1 MGKAPVTQSVIELIE
16 PGLLA
21 KGLELVDVEF
31 KKEGQNWVLRV
42 FIDKEG
48 GVTLEDCQK
57 ISSLVGDL
65 IEVEEVIEPA
75 YTMEVSSPGLNRVL
89 KKEKDFIR
97 FSGKKIGVQCH
108 APLNGRKKFAGILKD
123 FKNQSIRLEVDGQLQ
138 IIPINRV
145 AKANLVIEI

>member
-16 PGLLA
+16 PSLLA
-21 KGLELVDVEF
+21 KGIELVDVEF
-31 KKEGQNWVLRV
+31 KKEGKNWVLRV

-65 IEVEEVIEPA
+65 IEIEEVIEPA

-97 FSGKKIGVQCH
+97 FSGKKICVQCH
-108 APLNGRKKFAGILKD
+108 APLNGRKKFTGILKD

-138 IIPINRV
+138 IISINRV

>member
-31 KKEGQNWVLRV
+31 KKEGKNWVLRV

-57 ISSLVGDL
+57 ISRLAGDL
-65 IEVEEVIEPA
+65 IEVEEIIEPA

-108 APLNGRKKFAGILKD
+108 APLNGRKKFTGILKD
-123 FKNQSIRLEVDGQLQ
+123 FKNQSIHLEVDGQLQ

>member
-31 KKEGQNWVLRV
+31 KKEGKNWVLRV

-57 ISSLVGDL
+57 ISGLVGDL

-108 APLNGRKKFAGILKD
+108 APLNGRKKFTGILKD

-138 IIPINRV
+138 IISINRV

>member
-31 KKEGQNWVLRV
+31 KKEGKNWVLRV

-108 APLNGRKKFAGILKD
+108 APLNGRKKFIGILKD
-123 FKNQSIRLEVDGQLQ
+123 FKNQSIHLEVDGQLQ

>member
-31 KKEGQNWVLRV
+31 KKEGKNWVLRV

-108 APLNGRKKFAGILKD
+108 APLNGRKKFTGILKD
-123 FKNQSIRLEVDGQLQ
+123 FKNQSIHLEVDGQLQ

-145 AKANLVIEI
+145 AKVNLVIEI

>member
-31 KKEGQNWVLRV
+31 KKEGKNWVLRV

-57 ISSLVGDL
+57 ISRLAGDL

-123 FKNQSIRLEVDGQLQ
+123 FKNQSIHLEVDGQLQ

>member
-31 KKEGQNWVLRV
+31 KKEGKNWVLRV

-97 FSGKKIGVQCH
+97 FSGKKICVQCH
-108 APLNGRKKFAGILKD
+108 APLNGRKKFTGILKD

>member
-21 KGLELVDVEF
+21 KGIELVDVEF
-31 KKEGQNWVLRV
+31 KKEGKNWVLRV

-57 ISSLVGDL
+57 ISRLAGDL
-65 IEVEEVIEPA
+65 IEVEEIIEPT

-97 FSGKKIGVQCH
+97 FSGKKICVQCH
-108 APLNGRKKFAGILKD
+108 APLNGRKKFTGILKD
-123 FKNQSIRLEVDGQLQ
+123 FKNQSIHLEVDGQLQ

>member
-31 KKEGQNWVLRV
+31 KKEGKNWVLRV

-57 ISSLVGDL
+57 ISRLAGDL

-108 APLNGRKKFAGILKD
+108 APLNGRKKFTGILKD

>member
-31 KKEGQNWVLRV
+31 KKEGKNWVLRV

-57 ISSLVGDL
+57 ISRLAGDL

-89 KKEKDFIR
+89 KKEKDFIK
-97 FSGKKIGVQCH
+97 FSGKK
-108 APLNGRKKFAGILKD
+108 
-123 FKNQSIRLEVDGQLQ
+123 
-138 IIPINRV
+138 
-145 AKANLVIEI
+145 

>member
-31 KKEGQNWVLRV
+31 KKEGKNWVLRV

-57 ISSLVGDL
+57 ISSLAGDL

-75 YTMEVSSPGLNRVL
+75 YTMEVSSPGLNRAL

-108 APLNGRKKFAGILKD
+108 APLNGRKKFTGILKD
-123 FKNQSIRLEVDGQLQ
+123 FKNQSIHLEVDGQLQ

>member
-1 MGKAPVTQSVIELIE
+1 MGKVPVTQSVIELIE

-31 KKEGQNWVLRV
+31 KKEGKNWVLRV

-65 IEVEEVIEPA
+65 IEVEDVIEPA

-108 APLNGRKKFAGILKD
+108 VPLNGRKKFTGILKD
-123 FKNQSIRLEVDGQLQ
+123 FKDQSIHLEVDGQLQ
-138 IIPINRV
+138 IISINRV

>member
-31 KKEGQNWVLRV
+31 KKEGKHWVLRV

-57 ISSLVGDL
+57 ISRLAGDL
-65 IEVEEVIEPA
+65 IEVEEIIEPT

-108 APLNGRKKFAGILKD
+108 APLNGRKKFTGILKD

>member
-21 KGLELVDVEF
+21 KGFELVDVEF
-31 KKEGQNWVLRV
+31 KKEGKNWVLRV

-108 APLNGRKKFAGILKD
+108 APLNGRKKFTGILKD
-123 FKNQSIRLEVDGQLQ
+123 FKNQSIHLEVDGQLQ
-138 IIPINRV
+138 IIPIHRV

>member
-31 KKEGQNWVLRV
+31 KKEGKNWVLRV

-57 ISSLVGDL
+57 ISRLAGDL
-65 IEVEEVIEPA
+65 IEVEEIIEPT

-108 APLNGRKKFAGILKD
+108 APLNGRKKFTGILKG

>member
-31 KKEGQNWVLRV
+31 KKEGKNWVLRV

-57 ISSLVGDL
+57 ISRLAGDL

-89 KKEKDFIR
+89 KKEKDFVR

-108 APLNGRKKFAGILKD
+108 APLNGRKKFTGILKD

>member
-31 KKEGQNWVLRV
+31 KKEGKNWVLRV

-89 KKEKDFIR
+89 KKEKDFIK

-108 APLNGRKKFAGILKD
+108 APLNGRKKFTGILKD
-123 FKNQSIRLEVDGQLQ
+123 FKNQSIHLDVDGQLQ
-138 IIPINRV
+138 IIPIHRV

>member
-16 PGLLA
+16 PGLMA
-21 KGLELVDVEF
+21 KGLELDDVEI
-31 KKEGQNWVLRV
+31 KKEGKNWVLRV

-57 ISSLVGDL
+57 ISRLAGDL

-89 KKEKDFIR
+89 KKEKDFIK
-97 FSGKKIGVQCH
+97 FSGKKICVQCH
-108 APLNGRKKFAGILKD
+108 APLNGRKKFTCILKD
-123 FKNQSIRLEVDGQLQ
+123 FKSQSIHLEVDGQLQ
-138 IIPINRV
+138 IISINRV

>member
-31 KKEGQNWVLRV
+31 KKEGKNWVLRV

-57 ISSLVGDL
+57 ISRLAGDL

-89 KKEKDFIR
+89 KKEKDFIK
-97 FSGKKIGVQCH
+97 FSGKKICVQCH
-108 APLNGRKKFAGILKD
+108 APLNGRKKFTGILKD

>member
-1 MGKAPVTQSVIELIE
+1 MGKALVTQSVIELIE

-21 KGLELVDVEF
+21 KGFELVDVEF
-31 KKEGQNWVLRV
+31 KKEGKNWVLRV

-108 APLNGRKKFAGILKD
+108 APLNGRKKFTGILKD
-123 FKNQSIRLEVDGQLQ
+123 FKNQSIHLEVDGQLQ

>member
-21 KGLELVDVEF
+21 KGIELVDVEF
-31 KKEGQNWVLRV
+31 KKEGKNWVLRV

-57 ISSLVGDL
+57 VSGLVGDL

-108 APLNGRKKFAGILKD
+108 APLNGRKKFTGILKN
-123 FKNQSIRLEVDGQLQ
+123 FKNQSIHLEVDGQLQ

>member
-31 KKEGQNWVLRV
+31 KKEGKNWVLRV

-57 ISSLVGDL
+57 ISRLAGDL
-65 IEVEEVIEPA
+65 IEVEEVIEPT

-108 APLNGRKKFAGILKD
+108 APLNGRKKFTGILKD
-123 FKNQSIRLEVDGQLQ
+123 FKNQSIHLEVDGQLQ
-138 IIPINRV
+138 TISINRV

>member
-1 MGKAPVTQSVIELIE
+1 MGKVPVIQSVIELIE

-21 KGLELVDVEF
+21 KGIELVDVEF
-31 KKEGQNWVLRV
+31 KKEGKNWVLRV

-57 ISSLVGDL
+57 ISRLTGDL
-65 IEVEEVIEPA
+65 IEVEEIIEPA

-97 FSGKKIGVQCH
+97 FSGKKISVQCH
-108 APLNGRKKFAGILKD
+108 APLNGRKKFNGILKD
-123 FKNQSIRLEVDGQLQ
+123 YKNQSIHLEVDGELQ
-138 IIPINRV
+138 KIPINRV

>member
-31 KKEGQNWVLRV
+31 KKEGKNWVLRV

-57 ISSLVGDL
+57 ISRLAGDL
-65 IEVEEVIEPA
+65 IEVEEVIEPT

-89 KKEKDFIR
+89 KKEKDFIK
-97 FSGKKIGVQCH
+97 FSGKKICVQCH
-108 APLNGRKKFAGILKD
+108 APLNGRKKFTGILTD
-123 FKNQSIRLEVDGQLQ
+123 FKNQSIHLEVDGQLQ
-138 IIPINRV
+138 TISINRV

>member
-1 MGKAPVTQSVIELIE
+1 MGKVPVTQSVIELIE

-21 KGLELVDVEF
+21 KGIELVDVEF
-31 KKEGQNWVLRV
+31 KKEGKNWVLRV

-97 FSGKKIGVQCH
+97 FSGKKICVQCH
-108 APLNGRKKFAGILKD
+108 APLNGRKKFTGILKD
-123 FKNQSIRLEVDGQLQ
+123 FKNQSIHLEVDGQLQ
-138 IIPINRV
+138 IISINRV